1 MSDNGLGDVVAVSD
15 KLTTDLDS
23 TMKRANAPSTLE
35 TNDAAG
41 EVKEERI
48 EHLEGL
54 VASTDKEIHQHNK
67 SYETDLQRLKEKVD
81 SLKDENAKL
90 AADMES
96 ATNQL
101 DASRKTED
109 QLRREVRRL
118 EASLRAMEL
127 DFEIERK
134 RVRQL
139 EDEVSSKNKETEQR
153 EKVHAADLQRLNEEI
168 DGLND
173 ENAKLLD
180 EKNSVWEQV
189 GELQSTMEIKDADIE
204 RLISDLKSN
213 DNKLNQC
220 EKDYD
225 ASLRACKE
233 NVDRLNDANRELAA
247 DRDNAIEQCE
257 KLRTSYEELQLSLES
272 ADEQVEKV
280 QSMLKAS
287 IARIERLEGDVASA
301 NDEIHKLQ
309 KDKADI
315 QDEWNEE
322 VERLTAAKR
331 LRQEFD
337 ENLQSELES
346 VEEPKKQV
354 HNPAVHDVECKCK
367 GKMFRSLV
375 GKFPPDED
383 GRISRIQDQN
393 RTKNFDYSGKSLGQ
407 FFNSPL

>member
-1 MSDNGLGDVVAVSD
+1 
-15 KLTTDLDS
+15 
-23 TMKRANAPSTLE
+23 MKRANAPSTLE

-354 HNPAVHDVECKCK
+354 HNPAVHDVEFGTKV
-367 GKMFRSLV
+367 GERSSEC
-375 GKFPPDED
+375 FC
-383 GRISRIQDQN
+383 RN
-393 RTKNFDYSGKSLGQ
+393 
-407 FFNSPL
+407 